1 MNFDFPPVEI
11 KVGYATLYTMFP
23 VFSLVLDQDI
33 SSYIAVTYPELYKE
47 LSKGR
52 SLSYKTF
59 FMWVL
64 ISIYQGECSG
74 IATICFWHWQFAT
87 INDREI
93 RLLGG
98 VIMYGALILF
108 EDEFIHIV
116 AISFSALILTELIMV
131 ALTIRTWHRLMVLAE
146 IFSLLLYLISLA
158 VLHEYF
164 GKSKAVCTASHRHIQ
179 FPWFVFQI
187 GNSFG
192 RGTSYGKCLWLR

>member
-1 MNFDFPPVEI
+1 
-11 KVGYATLYTMFP
+11 MFP

-64 ISIYQGECSG
+64 ISIYQ
-74 IATICFWHWQFAT
+74 
-87 INDREI
+87 
-93 RLLGG
+93 GG

-146 IFSLLLYLISLA
+146 IFSLILYLISLA

-164 GKSKAVCTASHRHIQ
+164 DWEFIWSWDFLWKVSVITLVSCLPLYVIKFLRKKFSPPSYSKLS
-179 FPWFVFQI
+179 
-187 GNSFG
+187 
-192 RGTSYGKCLWLR
+192 